1 MKIICY
7 SLAILLAGCALN
19 SGVVPIGKDTFM
31 VSRQAATGFSG
42 SGTLKAEAFKEANQ
56 YCLSQKKVLQIVN
69 TSEAQPPYVLG
80 NFPKAEVQFMCL
92 EPNDSEL
99 ARPKL
104 KKEADSVI
112 EIRK

>member
-1 MKIICY
+1 MKIICC
-7 SLAILLAGCALN
+7 SLAILLAGCASN

-31 VSRQAATGFSG
+31 VSRQAVTGFSG

-104 KKEADSVI
+104 KKEADSAI

>member
-1 MKIICY
+1 MEKTHLWFRV
-7 SLAILLAGCALN
+7 SGNRFFLLWNAKSRSVQRSESIL
-19 SGVVPIGKDTFM
+19 P
-31 VSRQAATGFSG
+31 
-42 SGTLKAEAFKEANQ
+42 
-56 YCLSQKKVLQIVN
+56 SQKKVLQIVN

-104 KKEADSVI
+104 KKEADSAL
-112 EIRK
+112 KS

>member
-1 MKIICY
+1 MKIICCL
-7 SLAILLAGCALN
+7 LAIILAGCALN

-31 VSRQAATGFSG
+31 VSRQAAAGFSG

-56 YCLSQKKVLQIVN
+56 YCLSQNKVLQIVN
-69 TSEAQPPYVLG
+69 TTEAQPPYVLG

-112 EIRK
+112 EIRN

>member
-1 MKIICY
+1 MKIICCL
-7 SLAILLAGCALN
+7 LAIILAGCALN

-56 YCLSQKKVLQIVN
+56 YCLSQNKVLQIVN
-69 TSEAQPPYVLG
+69 TTEAQPPYVLG

-92 EPNDSEL
+92 EPNDSKL

-112 EIRK
+112 EIRN